1 MKLMKVSEVAEIC
14 GVRKETVYRWIKDGE
29 LASIHFDR
37 VVRIDPSDLA
47 DFLKRKRKGAN
58 NES

>member
-1 MKLMKVSEVAEIC
+1 MNLLKVSEVAQIC
-14 GVRKETVYRWIKDGE
+14 GVRKETVYGWIKDGE
-29 LASIHFDR
+29 LAAIHFDR
-37 VVRIDPSDLA
+37 LVRIDPNDLA